1 MAAPLSRFVD
11 MHRGE
16 YVTLNRGT
24 CPCGFGDGPGLGEIA
39 HVAITIALSQ
49 LISVLDT
56 MIINNYLQ
64 FKGLQLR
71 KAFSSNI

>member
-16 YVTLNRGT
+16 YVTSNRGA
-24 CPCGFGDGPGLGEIA
+24 CPCGLGDGPGRGEIA
-39 HVAITIALSQ
+39 PVAITIALSQ
-49 LISVLDT
+49 LISVPGTIL
-56 MIINNYLQ
+56 INNYLQ
-64 FKGLQLR
+64 FKELQLR

>member
-16 YVTLNRGT
+16 NVTLNRRT
-24 CPCGFGDGPGLGEIA
+24 CPCGLGDGPGLGEIA
-39 HVAITIALSQ
+39 PVAITIALSQ
-49 LISVLDT
+49 LISVLET
-56 MIINNYLQ
+56 MLINNYLQ
-64 FKGLQLR
+64 FKGLQLG

>member
-16 YVTLNRGT
+16 YVTSNRGA
-24 CPCGFGDGPGLGEIA
+24 CPYGLGDGPGLGEIA

-49 LISVLDT
+49 LISVPGT
-56 MIINNYLQ
+56 MLINNYLP
-64 FKGLQLR
+64 FKGL
-71 KAFSSNI
+71 

>member
-16 YVTLNRGT
+16 YVTLNRGA
-24 CPCGFGDGPGLGEIA
+24 CPWGLGDGPGLGEIA
-39 HVAITIALSQ
+39 HVAIPIALSQ
-49 LISVLDT
+49 LISVSRT
-56 MIINNYLQ
+56 MLINNYLQ

-71 KAFSSNI
+71 KAFSRNI